1 MSQLLD
7 TRRKKD
13 LGAFYTHQGLSD
25 LICAWAITSPGTT
38 VLEPSFGGCGFL
50 RSARD
55 RLVEVGSPTS
65 LNQLFGCDID
75 PEAFSHLSRVFER
88 PVDLARF
95 HEGDFLDQKFPESWP
110 TQFDAVVGNPPYLPY
125 RKIRTDQREQVL
137 KQLEKFDL
145 ILDRRAS
152 LWAYFTALGVL
163 HTSNGGRM
171 AWVLPSSFLY
181 ANYSSKLRSF
191 IAKYFEDVRAF
202 ELKERQFL
210 LEGTEEKTVVLLC
223 KGKLDEPKNTAQT
236 DIPLD
241 QCDGVKDLKIAIA
254 RWDEGKAKSKAF
266 CGTSVFDGLSESPRR
281 LVERFQTNQN
291 CKRLGDFL
299 GIKIGLVTG
308 NNSFFLLNESDRIAQ
323 NLPENELK
331 KILPRFHFAP
341 GMRFDVADHNEMME
355 SNGKGFLVSVGNS
368 ENASDAMLSYLAQY
382 KTADIDGCSTFKKR
396 SVWSKTDDDA
406 PPHAFFPVMQHHGPR
421 LILNES
427 DFNCTNSVHRAYF
440 GEQVSKSQ
448 RQLIS
453 LSILSTF
460 SQISAE
466 ICGRSYGSGA
476 LKHEPREAEQIEIL
490 LPKLHPNTV
499 RNAFFRVD
507 RMLRCG
513 NLDEARQF
521 VDHLILNAMREDD
534 IPTNSAILLSG
545 LEQIKRHRHR

>member
-25 LICAWAITSPGTT
+25 LICAWAITSPATT

-65 LNQLFGCDID
+65 LKQLYGCDID
-75 PEAFSHLSRVFER
+75 PEAFSHLSKVFER

-95 HEGDFLDQKFPESWP
+95 HEGDFLDQEFPKSWP
-110 TQFDAVVGNPPYLPY
+110 AQFDTVVGNPPYLPY

-137 KQLEKFDL
+137 KKLEKFEFK
-145 ILDRRAS
+145 LDRRAS

-163 HTSNGGRM
+163 YTSGGGRM

-191 IAKYFEDVRAF
+191 IAKYFEEVRAF

-223 KGKLDEPKNTAQT
+223 KGKLDKPKSTAQT

-254 RWDEGKAKSKAF
+254 HWELGKAKSQAF
-266 CGTSVFDGLSESPRR
+266 CGTSVFDSLSDSPRR
-281 LVERFQTNQN
+281 LLERFRTNQN

-299 GIKIGLVTG
+299 SIKIGLVTG
-308 NNSFFLLNESDRIAQ
+308 NNSFFLLSEADRT
-323 NLPENELK
+323 NLDLSENELK

-341 GMRFDVADHNEMME
+341 GMRFDLGDHNEMMK
-355 SNGKGFLVSVGNS
+355 SNGKGFLVSVGNP
-368 ENASDAMLSYLAQY
+368 ENASGAMISYLEQY
-382 KTADIDGCSTFKKR
+382 SAADIKDCSTFKKR
-396 SVWSKTDDDA
+396 SVWSRTDDDL

-421 LILNES
+421 LVLNEGQ
-427 DFNCTNSVHRAYF
+427 FNCTNSVHRAYF
-440 GEQVSKSQ
+440 REQVPTSQ
-448 RQLIS
+448 RQLVA

-476 LKHEPREAEQIEIL
+476 LKHEPREAEQIEL
-490 LPKLHPNTV
+490 LIPKLHPNAI
-499 RNAFFRVD
+499 RSAFFRVD

-521 VDHLILNAMREDD
+521 VDHLIFNAMNEDD
-534 IPTNSAILLSG
+534 TPTNSAILFSG
-545 LEQIKRHRHR
+545 LEQLKRHRHR